1 MKIGVTGGI
10 GSGKSLV
17 VNELERLGA
26 MVYRAD
32 KKAKELVY
40 LPEVKEE
47 IIKCFGEMAFEQGI
61 YNTKYIASIVF
72 NDKSRLQELNAI
84 IHPAVFRDL
93 DMFCKEHQGK
103 TIVYESAL
111 MMETGHTHLF
121 DVIILVTA
129 PLELR
134 INRVMGRDNADRES
148 VQKRINQQWSDER
161 KKEFADF
168 VIENIERE
176 DTLKRVN
183 ELWTRNFHKNSKK

>member
-26 MVYRAD
+26 LVYHAD

-40 LPEVKEE
+40 LPEVKAQ
-47 IIKCFGEMAFEQGI
+47 ILKLFGDLAFENDI

-72 NDKSRLQELNAI
+72 EDNTKLQALNAI

-93 DMFCKEHQGK
+93 DKFCQENLGK

-111 MMETGHTHLF
+111 MIETGHTHLF
-121 DVIILVTA
+121 DIVILVTA
-129 PLELR
+129 SLELR
-134 INRVMGRDNADRES
+134 IERVMRRDEVDRIS
-148 VQKRINQQWSDER
+148 VQKRMDRQWSDER
-161 KKEFADF
+161 KKEFVDII
-168 VIENIERE
+168 IENADKVE
-176 DTLKRVN
+176 TLRIVRD
-183 ELWTRNFHKNSKK
+183 LWTNNFKLN

>member
-26 MVYRAD
+26 LVYHAD

-40 LPEVKEE
+40 LPEVKAQ
-47 IIKCFGEMAFEQGI
+47 ILKLFGDLAFENDI

-72 NDKSRLQELNAI
+72 EDNTKLQALNAI

-93 DMFCKEHQGK
+93 DKFCQENLGK

-111 MMETGHTHLF
+111 MVETGHTHLF
-121 DVIILVTA
+121 DIVVLVTA

-134 INRVMGRDNADRES
+134 IERVMRRDGVDRIS
-148 VQKRINQQWSDER
+148 VQKRMDRQWSDER
-161 KKEFADF
+161 KKEFADII
-168 VIENIERE
+168 IENVDKGE
-176 DTLKRVN
+176 TLRIVRD
-183 ELWTRNFHKNSKK
+183 LWTNNFKLN

>member
-26 MVYRAD
+26 VVYHAD

-40 LPEVKEE
+40 LPEVKEQ
-47 IIKCFGEMAFEQGI
+47 IIEKFGSMAFENDL

-72 NDKSRLQELNAI
+72 DDSTKLQALNAI
-84 IHPAVFRDL
+84 VHPAVFKDL
-93 DMFCKEHQGK
+93 DKFCIENKGK

-121 DVIILVTA
+121 DKVILVTA

-134 INRVMGRDNADRES
+134 IERVMARDKVDKAA
-148 VQKRINQQWSDER
+148 VVKRIEKQWTDQ
-161 KKEFADF
+161 KKRALADII
-168 VIENIERE
+168 IENIDKEETFIKVR
-176 DTLKRVN
+176 
-183 ELWTRNFHKNSKK
+183 ELWENNFNLNA

>member
-26 MVYRAD
+26 VVYHAD

-40 LPEVKEE
+40 LAEVKEQ
-47 IIKCFGEMAFEQGI
+47 IIKLLGAKAFENNV
-61 YNTKYIASIVF
+61 YNTKFVASIVF
-72 NDKSRLQELNAI
+72 ENSDKLKALNAI

-93 DMFCKEHQGK
+93 DKFCNAHQGQK
-103 TIVYESAL
+103 IIYESAL

-121 DVIILVTA
+121 EKVILVTA

-134 INRVMGRDNADRES
+134 IARVMSRDGIDRDS
-148 VQKRINQQWSDER
+148 VIKRISKQWTDE
-161 KKEFADF
+161 KKRELADV
-168 VIENIERE
+168 VIENIDKEE
-176 DTLKRVN
+176 TILKVR
-183 ELWTRNFHKNSKK
+183 ELWKNNFNLKS

>member
-26 MVYRAD
+26 LVYHAD

-40 LPEVKEE
+40 LPEVKAQ
-47 IIKCFGEMAFEQGI
+47 ILKLFGDLAFENDI

-72 NDKSRLQELNAI
+72 EDNIKLQALNAI

-93 DMFCKEHQGK
+93 DKFCQENLGK

-111 MMETGHTHLF
+111 MVETGHTHLF
-121 DVIILVTA
+121 DIVVLVTA

-134 INRVMGRDNADRES
+134 I
-148 VQKRINQQWSDER
+148 
-161 KKEFADF
+161 
-168 VIENIERE
+168 
-176 DTLKRVN
+176 
-183 ELWTRNFHKNSKK
+183 

>member
-26 MVYRAD
+26 LVYHAD

-40 LPEVKEE
+40 LLE
-47 IIKCFGEMAFEQGI
+47 IKAQILKLFGNLAFENDI

-72 NDKSRLQELNAI
+72 EDNTKLQALNAI

-93 DMFCKEHQGK
+93 DKFCQENLGK

-111 MMETGHTHLF
+111 MIETGHTHLF
-121 DVIILVTA
+121 DIVILVTA

-134 INRVMGRDNADRES
+134 IERVMRRDEVDRIS
-148 VQKRINQQWSDER
+148 VQKRMDRQWSDER
-161 KKEFADF
+161 KKEFVDII
-168 VIENIERE
+168 IENADKVE
-176 DTLKRVN
+176 TLRIVRD
-183 ELWTRNFHKNSKK
+183 LWTNNFKLN

>member
-26 MVYRAD
+26 VVYHAD

-40 LPEVKEE
+40 LPKVKEQ
-47 IIKCFGEMAFEQGI
+47 ILKKFGSMAFENNL

-72 NDKSRLQELNAI
+72 EDNTKLQALNSI
-84 IHPAVFRDL
+84 VHPAVFKDL
-93 DMFCKEHQGK
+93 DKFCIENKGK

-111 MMETGHTHLF
+111 MMETVHTHLF
-121 DVIILVTA
+121 DKVILVTA

-134 INRVMGRDNADRES
+134 IERVMARDKVDKAA
-148 VQKRINQQWSDER
+148 VVKRIEKQWTDE
-161 KKEFADF
+161 KKRELADII
-168 VIENIERE
+168 VVNINKEE
-176 DTLKRVN
+176 TLMKVR
-183 ELWTRNFHKNSKK
+183 ELWENKFNLKA